1 MKIGLLGGT
10 FDPIHNGHLAIAKTA
25 LKRLGLDQVW
35 FVPSLKTPL
44 KDRELTPFELRV
56 TMMEKALRPYRKMK
70 LCLIEKDLPTPSY
83 TITTVKTLKK
93 QYPDDEFVWIIGDDQ
108 YANLDQ
114 WKAVDELCRLVQ
126 FAVFSRQ
133 GIAVKQPGFLYV
145 ENFSHPASSTAVR
158 QGAFKDVP
166 KAVRQVMLET
176 GLYVEEIAKAYCHPR
191 RYQHC
196 VTMSALAVELAK
208 AHGVNPRK
216 AYVAG
221 MLHDLA
227 KGLDEETARGWIEV
241 YWPQARDQAWKIWHQ
256 YIGATWL
263 KTRLYL
269 YDQEILEAVAWH
281 TTGEGKSDLAKI
293 IYIADKID
301 PGRGYDITRQKAVCL
316 QDLDQGFRLIQQEQ
330 KAYLRKEGLNV

>member
-25 LKRLGLDQVW
+25 LKQLRLDQVW

-44 KDRELTPFELRV
+44 KDRVLTPFELRV
-56 TMMEKALRPYRKMK
+56 AMMEKALQPYRRMK
-70 LCLIEKDLPTPSY
+70 ICLVEKDLPTPSD
-83 TITTVKTLKK
+83 TINTVRTLKK
-93 QYPDDEFVWIIGDDQ
+93 QVPDADFVWIIGDDQ
-108 YANLDQ
+108 YANLDH
-114 WKAVDELCRLVQ
+114 WKDVDQLRQLVQ

-145 ENFSHPASSTAVR
+145 ENFAHSASSTAVR
-158 QGAFKDVP
+158 QGALKDVP
-166 KAVRQVMLET
+166 KSVRRIIHDS

-196 VTMSALAVELAK
+196 VSVSELAVKLAK

-216 AYVAG
+216 AYIAG
-221 MLHDLA
+221 MLHDIA
-227 KGLDEETARGWIEV
+227 KGLDEEAARNWIEV
-241 YWPQARDQAWKIWHQ
+241 YWPQALDQSWKIWHQ

-269 YDQEILEAVAWH
+269 YDREIIEAVREH
-281 TTGEGKSDLAKI
+281 TTGDCRSDLAKI

-301 PGRGYDITRQKAVCL
+301 PGRGYDIRRQLAVCMK
-316 QDLDQGFRLIQQEQ
+316 DLDQGFHLVQQEQ
-330 KAYLRKEGLNV
+330 KMYLRKEGLNV

>member
-25 LKRLGLDQVW
+25 LKRLRLDQVW
-35 FVPSLKTPL
+35 FIPSLKTPL

-56 TMMEKALRPYRKMK
+56 IMMEKALRPYRKMK

-93 QYPDDEFVWIIGDDQ
+93 QYPDDDFVWIIGDDQ

-114 WKAVDELCRLVQ
+114 WKAVDELRRLVQ

-227 KGLDEETARGWIEV
+227 KGLD
-241 YWPQARDQAWKIWHQ
+241 
-256 YIGATWL
+256 GA
-263 KTRLYL
+263 
-269 YDQEILEAVAWH
+269 
-281 TTGEGKSDLAKI
+281 
-293 IYIADKID
+293 
-301 PGRGYDITRQKAVCL
+301 
-316 QDLDQGFRLIQQEQ
+316 QGFDDHL
-330 KAYLRKEGLNV
+330 ALRHV

>member
-56 TMMEKALRPYRKMK
+56 MMMEKALRPYRKMK

-93 QYPDDEFVWIIGDDQ
+93 QYPEYDFVWIIGDDQ

-158 QGAFKDVP
+158 QGAFKAVP

-176 GLYVEEIAKAYCHPR
+176 GLYVEEIAKAYCKPH

-227 KGLDEETARGWIEV
+227 KGLDEETARSWIEV

-269 YDQEILEAVAWH
+269 YWKPWRGTRPVKAKAIWRRSSTSPIRSTPAAVMILPARKRCAC
-281 TTGEGKSDLAKI
+281 KI
-293 IYIADKID
+293 WIK
-301 PGRGYDITRQKAVCL
+301 VS
-316 QDLDQGFRLIQQEQ
+316 
-330 KAYLRKEGLNV
+330 V